1 MTQPTGGAAAAPNA
15 GPRPKHNLTVQP
27 TPFLGREHEV
37 ELARQHL
44 LADEAPVRL
53 LTLTGPGGTGKTRL
67 ALEIA
72 RTLVDEFDDG
82 VFVVDL
88 APVQDA
94 QFLPSAIAR
103 TLSAQATRDQPPF
116 EWLLAYLESR

>member
-1 MTQPTGGAAAAPNA
+1 MTHPTGREAAGPH

-27 TPFLGREHEV
+27 TPFLGREREI

-44 LADEAPVRL
+44 LADHAPVRL

-82 VFVVDL
+82 VFVVEL

-94 QFLPSAIAR
+94 QFLASA
-103 TLSAQATRDQPPF
+103 
-116 EWLLAYLESR
+116 